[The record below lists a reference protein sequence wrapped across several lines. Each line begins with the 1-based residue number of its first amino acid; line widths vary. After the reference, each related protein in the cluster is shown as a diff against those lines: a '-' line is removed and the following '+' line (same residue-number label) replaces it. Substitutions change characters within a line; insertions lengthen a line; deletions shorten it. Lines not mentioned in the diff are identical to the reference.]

1 MSFWKAN
8 RPVPTSLLTVSV
20 GFLLLVAGC
29 QHESLAPP
37 NLDPDYISS
46 PCSPDSAYFVR
57 DVLPILASN
66 CAVSGCHDASTR
78 AEGVRLDHYRAVI
91 QTAEVRAGDPE
102 NSELFEVCV
111 ETRPEK
117 RMPPPP
123 RSPLSSAQVE
133 TLRRWIAQ
141 GARNNHCT
149 DN

>member
-1 MSFWKAN
+1 MSHQITT
-8 RPVPTSLLTVSV
+8 RPVSTSLLTVSL
-20 GFLLLVAGC
+20 GLLLLVAGC

-37 NLDPDYISS
+37 NLAPDYISS

-78 AEGVRLDHYRAVI
+78 AEGVRLDHYQAVL
-91 QTAEVRAGDPE
+91 QTAEVRAGDPD

-111 ETRPEK
+111 ETSPDK

-123 RSPLSSAQVE
+123 RSPLSPGQVE

>member
-1 MSFWKAN
+1 MAFWKSNPSHSPIWFTAF
-8 RPVPTSLLTVSV
+8 SI
-20 GFLLLVAGC
+20 FLFFGAGC

-37 NLDPDYISS
+37 NLDPDYTSS
-46 PCSPDSAYFVR
+46 PCSSDSAYFVR

-91 QTAEVRAGDPE
+91 QTADVRAGDPDH
-102 NSELFEVCV
+102 SDLFEVCV
-111 ETRPEK
+111 ETRPDQ

-123 RSPLSSAQVE
+123 RSPLRSDQVE

-141 GARNNHCT
+141 GARNNHCS